1 MTHKELSFELKR
13 KELLNSNSMPN
24 AWIVKSQIAS
34 ALRKLGAETG
44 IKDHD
49 DSERAQKRL
58 DTIRIEE
65 EIKSKKSRT
74 RKTLNKKKASSD
86 EIDEKLKEIE
96 DKFTP
101 ETPSNELPVDYLFDK
116 FKVQV
121 TVFAPTRRRVDP
133 PNFYPTIKHIID
145 GLTDAS
151 WWEDDNFS
159 QLVEMSFRYGGLS
172 DVKDH
177 FVFHLDITSISEEHD
192 YVLTAD

>member
-13 KELLNSNSMPN
+13 KELLNSNSMPKN
-24 AWIVKSQIAS
+24 IGHKGKLAS
-34 ALRKLGAETG
+34 DLRKMGASMG
-44 IKDHD
+44 IKNHD
-49 DSERAQKRL
+49 DKQRAQERL

-65 EIKSKKSRT
+65 DIKSKKSRT
-74 RKTLNKKKASSD
+74 RKAMNNKKAPVD
-86 EIDEKLKEIE
+86 EIDIAVNKIGE
-96 DKFTP
+96 DFAP

-121 TVFAPTRRRVDP
+121 TVFAPSRRRVDP